1 MSSSSPPPP
10 LTNNGKPPNAITA
23 CLPVAKDGDVT
34 PDMIPLEKVGFTSAQ
49 RPSQTSASSTT
60 IDDKSLGSEV
70 AQADPAQSSHV
81 LSERDQ
87 LNAVILASSPTSPPP
102 TPMRRVF
109 KSTAV

>member
-34 PDMIPLEKVGFTSAQ
+34 PDMIPLERVGFTSAQ
-49 RPSQTSASSTT
+49 LPSQTSASSTT

-70 AQADPAQSSHV
+70 AQAESSHV